1 MNQALLKK
9 QIEKEFGIPYE
20 IFCELDPEV
29 IEKLIETKIGKKL
42 KPDYRVIID
51 GIPIDKDHVIE
62 RREIDGM
69 LSNKF
74 EKFIKVF
81 KRKWVFAIKL
91 NLW

>member
-81 KRKWVFAIKL
+81 KRK
-91 NLW
+91 

>member
-42 KPDYRVIID
+42 KPDYRAIID

-74 EKFIKVF
+74 EKLIKVF
-81 KRKWVFAIKL
+81 KRK
-91 NLW
+91 

>member
-42 KPDYRVIID
+42 KPDYMVIID

-74 EKFIKVF
+74 EKLIKVF
-81 KRKWVFAIKL
+81 KRK
-91 NLW
+91 

>member
-42 KPDYRVIID
+42 KSDYRAIID

-74 EKFIKVF
+74 EKLIKVF
-81 KRKWVFAIKL
+81 KRK
-91 NLW
+91 

>member
-74 EKFIKVF
+74 EKLIKVF
-81 KRKWVFAIKL
+81 KRK
-91 NLW
+91 

>member
-62 RREIDGM
+62 RREIDGK

-74 EKFIKVF
+74 EKLIKVF
-81 KRKWVFAIKL
+81 KRK
-91 NLW
+91 